1 MQQTYTIAVVY
12 SPAMSTEPDKYM
24 AEIPALPGCRAWGDS
39 VEEVLEIIADLAKDF
54 LPSSSDQDVDWQR
67 FEIEM
72 QANGSASLRLH
83 V

>member
-1 MQQTYTIAVVY
+1 MQQTYAIVVVH

-39 VEEVLEIIADLAKDF
+39 VEEVLDIIADLAKDF
-54 LPSSSDQDVDWQR
+54 LPGSLEQQADWQR
-67 FEIEM
+67 FESEM
-72 QANGSASLRLH
+72 QANGSASLRVH

>member
-1 MQQTYTIAVVY
+1 MQQTYAIVVVY

-39 VEEVLEIIADLAKDF
+39 VEEVLGIIADLAKDF
-54 LPSSSDQDVDWQR
+54 LPGSLDQDLDWQR
-67 FEIEM
+67 FESEM
-72 QANGSASLRLH
+72 QANGSASLRVH